1 MFYIKMSLQS
11 DLSKLLEIDL
21 FLDRIMRQFKISRD
35 YLGILDVPLNECVK
49 NAIVHGNKSDRNK
62 KVNIE
67 VHREKSE
74 LLFSITDEGQ
84 GFDYDTFLRQGIE
97 QRDVNG
103 LSLVEMLTND
113 LSFSKDGSQVCYKV
127 SIPHSSAENNER
139 IDVLQQCQDAV
150 KSAQLKI

>member
-1 MFYIKMSLQS
+1 MFYIRTSLQS
-11 DLSKLLEIDL
+11 DLSKLSEIDL
-21 FLDRIMRQFKISRD
+21 FLDNIMRQFKISGD

-49 NAIVHGNKSDRNK
+49 NAIVHGNKCDKNK

-67 VHREKSE
+67 VHQEKSE

-84 GFDYDTFLRQGIE
+84 GFDYNSFLQQNIE
-97 QRDVNG
+97 QRNASG
-103 LSLVEMLTND
+103 LSLVEVLTNN

-127 SIPHSSAENNER
+127 SIPHSLGENNER